1 MNDEN
6 LTSSGFDIDSNESL
20 NSHASAALNKQNEK
34 FEIQRL
40 RQINEQLQNSLESM
54 KKQLKEALDS
64 SSSSKITS
72 ESLVYLKQQLQDSN
86 EKREK
91 LIQQIKSMKSNCDEE
106 HAKIAAEL
114 SQMKDER
121 DSLNEHLEKKKKEIA
136 TLKGNAAQSEQLM
149 EMMSEN
155 IRKNKQQKKKL
166 KEKLKSL
173 ITQTDDLTAKLQ
185 TKDVEIQQANDEVQ
199 KHVEENAALTEKC
212 NNLEFLIGNKDQQI
226 DELKKEISTHQGVYS
241 ELEGQLESQ
250 EHELKLITEE
260 RKKILDLVGILQNAL
275 SKSAEIINKL
285 KQEKKEAELQKKTI
299 ARQNALTNADVLD
312 LKLPFEGELSDDMEK
327 ILKLPQYQ
335 PIQKIQLIIN
345 KASKH
350 ISDTEEQLRQLK
362 KAQIDHENTKL
373 DDETT
378 IHQSAYLLKA
388 LLEKFSQIVTNNE
401 DNNLYDP
408 KTIEFFAK
416 ECSTIDAHLKDLV
429 MNDPAFVPN
438 DFFTTDDASACV
450 AVLQQIAN
458 SQPAVYSL
466 LISQLLLNR
475 AILREVSPNGEHHQQ
490 QQTQQNN
497 QHHHHKQGN
506 KEEGKENQQDSNNNN
521 KEEQATKEQ
530 QDNQQQSAPVQ
541 REKSEPLLKPTGD
554 HATIE
559 TLNNQIKT
567 LEEEKAK
574 LRSTLKATKVQ
585 LFKLNQTDNEHQ
597 TEIAQLQLE
606 NNSLKNDLEVCKMK
620 LEISANQAAQRQ
632 NDLSNISSFVAKTKD
647 DSESSTSGESK
658 AQLKADLTKKNAE
671 CTELRNIIDNLQKN
685 IATLTKQN
693 KKQHKKLTESFNT
706 EKEALVEE
714 IEQLRA
720 KNTKVSKACNKKLKS
735 AEVQFN
741 TAYSQLQ
748 TQLDQTSE
756 ELTKAQNELQQ
767 KVEEFEAIKQ
777 KIATLQ
783 NEYNEKI
790 QKLEKEN
797 NDYVVST
804 KDLKIELANT
814 KQQMQKDK
822 QHNQCQLSAQMMAY
836 ETKIQQMEQEVKSNT
851 NKAIED
857 IYSVMDETFGQMYG
871 LEAGDLNEDTFKQL
885 VMSIKG
891 DLEKLKYFQCADT
904 QFEAEK

>member
-114 SQMKDER
+114 SQVRDER
-121 DSLNEHLEKKKKEIA
+121 DALSEHLEKKKKEIA

-173 ITQTDDLTAKLQ
+173 ITQTDDLSAKLQ
-185 TKDVEIQQANDEVQ
+185 TKDVEIQQAQEEVQ
-199 KHVEENAALTEKC
+199 KHAEENAALTEKC
-212 NNLEFLIGNKDQQI
+212 SNFEFLINNKDTQI

-241 ELEGQLESQ
+241 ELEGQLEAQ

-285 KQEKKEAELQKKTI
+285 KQEKKDAELQKKTI
-299 ARQNALTNADVLD
+299 ARQTALSNADVLD

-350 ISDTEEQLRQLK
+350 ISETEEQLRQLK
-362 KAQIDHENTKL
+362 KAQIDNENTNL
-373 DDETT
+373 DDQTT
-378 IHQSAYLLKA
+378 VQQSAHLLKA
-388 LLEKFSQIVTNNE
+388 LLEKFTQVVTSNE

-416 ECSTIDAHLKDLV
+416 ECATIDANLKDLV

-438 DFFTTDDASACV
+438 DFFTTDDASSCV
-450 AVLQQIAN
+450 AVLQQIAS

-475 AILREVSPNGEHHQQ
+475 AINREVSSHTEQTKTQQ
-490 QQTQQNN
+490 QQ
-497 QHHHHKQGN
+497 QHHEQQGKKESD
-506 KEEGKENQQDSNNNN
+506 KEEHENKD
-521 KEEQATKEQ
+521 ELHKEQ
-530 QDNQQQSAPVQ
+530 NQQQAAAQVQ
-541 REKSEPLLKPTGD
+541 REKSEPLLKPTGESQ
-554 HATIE
+554 AIE
-559 TLNNQIKT
+559 NLNNQIKT

-585 LFKLNQTDNEHQ
+585 LLKLNQSDNEHQ

-632 NDLSNISSFVAKTKD
+632 NDLSNISSFVAKTKE
-647 DSESSTSGESK
+647 DSEGSNCSESK
-658 AQLKADLTKKNAE
+658 TQLKADLTKKNAE
-671 CTELRNIIDNLQKN
+671 CSELRNIIDNLQKN
-685 IATLTKQN
+685 IATLSKQN
-693 KKQHKKLTESFNT
+693 KKQQKKLAESFNT

-720 KNTKVSKACNKKLKS
+720 KNTKVSKACNKRLKS

-767 KVEEFEAIKQ
+767 KVEEFEGIKQ
-777 KIATLQ
+777 KIANLQ

-822 QHNQCQLSAQMMAY
+822 QHNMCQLSAQMMAY
-836 ETKIQQMEQEVKSNT
+836 ETKIQQMEQEVKANT
-851 NKAIED
+851 NKTIEE
-857 IYSVMDETFGQMYG
+857 IYSVMDETFGQLYG

-885 VMSIKG
+885 VMSIKS
-891 DLEKLKYFQCADT
+891 DLEKLKYFQCAET